1 MKNLILSF
9 IVVMLSLSF
18 ANADDLLKVELNSM
32 MGGKTN
38 IQAPPSPEWKYL
50 NNYQKI
56 QMLQSNRAYARFVK
70 SVVPT
75 VGAVGY
81 QPVIVV
87 LPEGTNF
94 SASAVIS
101 ADRRYV
107 RFSGGLMQ
115 SHISKVDTFN
125 FGN

>member
-1 MKNLILSF
+1 MKKLISLI
-9 IVVMLSLSF
+9 IVISCFSF
-18 ANADDLLKVELNSM
+18 AKADDPLKTELNAL
-32 MGGKTN
+32 MGGKTT
-38 IQAPPSPEWKYL
+38 IQTPLPSEWNYL

-56 QMLQSNRAYARFVK
+56 QMLQSRRAYARFVR

-81 QPVIVV
+81 QPVIAV